1 MSLRKPVNPYVYN
14 LRSSYQSEAHRAVE
28 QIVGMGI
35 TRIGLIYV
43 DDPFGVDAVAGV
55 MDGLEK
61 TGARAAYIEKFD
73 RKAASDTLDRIANV
87 ALQANA
93 PAVIV
98 IATNEPTIALIR
110 SLRQRGNRGYV
121 VTLSNNA
128 SGSFIEQLGPAGAGV
143 IVAQVFPGERRTD
156 IGLVK
161 EATEL
166 LRGSKTHREMKVS
179 PSLLEGVAAAKL
191 LVAALQM
198 TPGASPKQLT
208 DVLQSG
214 VAFDVGWPGYRVA
227 YTPTD
232 HSGIDFVDLSI
243 VSSTGGFRR

>member
-1 MSLRKPVNPYVYN
+1 IAPSTGAMSLRKPVNPYVYN

-43 DDPFGVDAVAGV
+43 DDPFGVEAVAGV
-55 MDGLEK
+55 MDGLVK
-61 TGARAAYIEKFD
+61 SGARAAYIEKFA
-73 RKAASDTLDRIANV
+73 R
-87 ALQANA
+87 
-93 PAVIV
+93 
-98 IATNEPTIALIR
+98 
-110 SLRQRGNRGYV
+110 
-121 VTLSNNA
+121 
-128 SGSFIEQLGPAGAGV
+128 
-143 IVAQVFPGERRTD
+143 
-156 IGLVK
+156 K